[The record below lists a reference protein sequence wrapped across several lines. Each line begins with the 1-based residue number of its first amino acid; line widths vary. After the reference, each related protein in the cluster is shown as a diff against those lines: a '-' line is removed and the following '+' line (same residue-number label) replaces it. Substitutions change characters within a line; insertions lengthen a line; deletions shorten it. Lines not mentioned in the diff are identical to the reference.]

1 LLKLYLSLVRP
12 KQNLSTVYR
21 PIETLSQKH
30 TDMLENVQ
38 KSLMISVNKGGN
50 MWRKTKRAGYH
61 NTGDEKTACMET

>member
-1 LLKLYLSLVRP
+1 
-12 KQNLSTVYR
+12 
-21 PIETLSQKH
+21 
-30 TDMLENVQ
+30 MLENVQ